1 LPATACAS
9 ASNLLF
15 AVSHFMNATQEKKT
29 RILIADDEAQIREV
43 LHELLEADY
52 ECVEVSSAEEA
63 LAVVRQENFE
73 LVLSDIMMG
82 GITGLEMVPQ
92 VLELAPDTV
101 VIMISGEQN
110 IESAI
115 EALRA
120 GAFDY
125 ITKPF
130 DLRHVEAA
138 VKRALEHQAL
148 RRSKRYYE
156 NFLEEI
162 VKQRTAELNKANQ
175 TLSVLIQ
182 ASPLAIFVLDTE
194 GKVILWNPAAEAM
207 FGWSETEVLNHPFP
221 LVPEEKRETFRA
233 GFEGALEGKAV
244 TDYQTRRPK
253 KDGTLIDVNVWM
265 AALFD
270 ANGEINGIMAIVAD
284 ITERKQAEARIN
296 YLAYHDTLTGLPNRV
311 SFEEQ
316 LAASLTHAE
325 SNQESLAVMFLALD
339 RFKKFNDTLGHIIG
353 DQLLKSVAGR
363 LALSMNEG
371 DAVAR
376 FGSDEFG
383 FLLAGIKGAEDVARR
398 AREFQG
404 TLERPFNIESHEL
417 YVTSS
422 IGISLYP
429 LDGRDSQELLKS
441 AGAALYR
448 AKQAGGSNYQFYTA
462 DMNEEALQRLALE
475 NQLRWGLE
483 RKEYRVYYQPQVNI
497 DTGQITGMEA
507 LVRWQ
512 HPELGLVPPAQFI
525 PLAEDTGLIAPLGEW
540 VLRTAC
546 AQTKQWHDCGFQN
559 LHVAVNLSPRQFQQ
573 PDLVLMIERLLKETG
588 LDASCLEL
596 EVTESSVMK
605 NAESA
610 IRTLGELRAMG
621 IKISID
627 DFGSGYSSLS
637 YLKTLPIDILKID
650 QSFVRDM
657 TTDPKDAAIAMAII
671 QLAHSLQLLVKAEG
685 VETEDQLRF
694 LRLLRCDEMQGYLFC
709 MPLPAEA
716 FEHLL
721 AEGRNLGT
729 TRAVGLPL
737 STQPAKAS

>member
-1 LPATACAS
+1 MLETEERRA
-9 ASNLLF
+9 
-15 AVSHFMNATQEKKT
+15 

-43 LHELLEADY
+43 LHELLGDDY
-52 ECVEVSSAEEA
+52 DCTEVGSAEEA
-63 LAVVRQENFE
+63 LAVVRRENFD

-92 VLELAPDTV
+92 VLQLAPDTV

-162 VKQRTAELNKANQ
+162 VKQRTTELNKANQ
-175 TLSVLIQ
+175 TLSTLVQ
-182 ASPLAIFVLDTE
+182 ASPLAIFVVNTE
-194 GKVILWNPAAEAM
+194 GNVILWNPAASEM
-207 FGWSETEVLNHPFP
+207 FGWSEAEVLNHPFP
-221 LVPEEKRETFRA
+221 LVPEERRENFRA
-233 GFEGALEGKAV
+233 GFEGALEGKVV

-253 KDGTLIDVNVWM
+253 KDGSLIDVNVWM
-265 AALFD
+265 TALFD
-270 ANGEINGIMAIVAD
+270 AGGEINGIMAIVAD

-296 YLAYHDTLTGLPNRV
+296 YLAYHDTLTALPNRV
-311 SFEEQ
+311 SFEEH
-316 LAASLTHAE
+316 LAASIARAGSE
-325 SNQESLAVMFLALD
+325 GQESLAVMFLSLD

-353 DQLLKSVAGR
+353 DQLLKGVAERLR
-363 LALSMNEG
+363 LALSEG
-371 DAVAR
+371 DMVAR
-376 FGSDEFG
+376 FGSDEFS
-383 FLLAGIKGAEDVARR
+383 FLLKGINEAETAERR
-398 AREFQG
+398 AREFQSILD
-404 TLERPFNIESHEL
+404 TPFNIEGHEL
-417 YVTSS
+417 YVTCS
-422 IGISLYP
+422 IGIGLHP
-429 LDGRDSQELLKS
+429 TDGRDAQELLKS

-462 DMNEEALQRLALE
+462 DMNERALQRLALE

-512 HPELGLVPPAQFI
+512 HPLRGLVAPAEFI

-546 AQTKQWHDCGFQN
+546 AQTRQWQESGFQK

-573 PDLVLMIERLLKETG
+573 PDLVQMIESVLKETG
-588 LDASCLEL
+588 LNASYLEL

-605 NAESA
+605 NAETA
-610 IRTLGELRAMG
+610 INTLRELKAMG
-621 IKISID
+621 IRISID

-637 YLKTLPIDILKID
+637 YLKTLPIDVLKID

-657 TTDPKDAAIAMAII
+657 TTDPRDAAIVMAII
-671 QLAHSLQLLVKAEG
+671 QLAHSLQLQVKAEG

-709 MPLPAEA
+709 TPLPAEA
-716 FEHLL
+716 FEHMLL
-721 AEGRNLGT
+721 EGRSLET
-729 TRAVGLPL
+729 TPAPGLPL
-737 STQPAKAS
+737 SPQPAKAS

>member
-1 LPATACAS
+1 MLETVANRP
-9 ASNLLF
+9 
-15 AVSHFMNATQEKKT
+15 

-43 LHELLEADY
+43 LHELLGDDY
-52 ECVEVSSAEEA
+52 DCREVGSAEEA
-63 LAVVRQENFE
+63 LAVVRQENFD

-82 GITGLEMVPQ
+82 GITGLQMVPQ
-92 VLELAPDTV
+92 VLEISPDTV

-162 VKQRTAELNKANQ
+162 VKQRTVELNKANQ
-175 TLSVLIQ
+175 TLSVLIK
-182 ASPLAIFVLDTE
+182 ASPLAIFVLDLE
-194 GKVILWNPAAEAM
+194 GHVILWNPAAEKM
-207 FGWSETEVLNHPFP
+207 FGWNEAEVVGHPFP
-221 LVPEEKRETFRA
+221 LVPEERRETFRA
-233 GFEGALEGKAV
+233 GFEGALEGKVV
-244 TDYQTRRPK
+244 TDYQTRRPR
-253 KDGTLIDVNVWM
+253 KDGSLIDVNVWM
-265 AALFD
+265 TALFD
-270 ANGEINGIMAIVAD
+270 ADGAINGIMAIVAD

-296 YLAYHDTLTGLPNRV
+296 YLAYHDTLTGLANRV
-311 SFEEQ
+311 SFEEH
-316 LAASLTHAE
+316 LATSIADAE
-325 SNQESLAVMFLALD
+325 NNQATLAVMFLSLD
-339 RFKKFNDTLGHIIG
+339 RFKKFNDTLGHIVG
-353 DQLLKSVAGR
+353 DQLLKGVAER
-363 LALSMNEG
+363 LRLGLREADM
-371 DAVAR
+371 VAR
-376 FGSDEFG
+376 FGSDEFS
-383 FLLAGIKGAEDVARR
+383 FLLTRIEDAADAEAC
-398 AREFQG
+398 AREFQSI
-404 TLERPFNIESHEL
+404 LERPFHIEAHEL

-422 IGISLYP
+422 IGIGLYP
-429 LDGRDSQELLKS
+429 MDGRDAQELLKS

-448 AKQAGGSNYQFYTA
+448 AKQAGGSNYQFFTA
-462 DMNEEALQRLALE
+462 DMSERALQRLSLE
-475 NQLRWGLE
+475 NQLRRGLD

-497 DTGQITGMEA
+497 DTGKITGMEA

-512 HPELGLVPPAQFI
+512 HPERGLVAPVEFI
-525 PLAEDTGLIAPLGEW
+525 SLAEDTGLIAPLGEW

-546 AQTKQWHDCGFQN
+546 EQTRQWLDRGFPK

-573 PDLVLMIERLLKETG
+573 PDLVLMVERLLKETG
-588 LDASCLEL
+588 LDATCLEL

-605 NAESA
+605 NAETA
-610 IRTLGELRAMG
+610 INTLRELKAMG
-621 IKISID
+621 IRISID

-637 YLKTLPIDILKID
+637 YLKNLPIDVLKID

-657 TTDPKDAAIAMAII
+657 TTDPKDAAIVMAII
-671 QLAHSLQLLVKAEG
+671 QLAHSLQLQVKAEG

-709 MPLPAEA
+709 RPVPEDA
-716 FEHLL
+716 FEQMLL
-721 AEGRNLGT
+721 EGRSLDT
-729 TRAVGLPL
+729 MPATGLTL
-737 STQPAKAS
+737 SQQPAKAV

>member
-1 LPATACAS
+1 MPETE
-9 ASNLLF
+9 N
-15 AVSHFMNATQEKKT
+15 KRT

-43 LHELLEADY
+43 LHELLGEDY
-52 ECVEVSSAEEA
+52 ECAEVSSAEEA
-63 LAVVRQENFE
+63 LALLQTEEFN

-82 GITGLEMVPQ
+82 GITGLQMVPQ
-92 VLELAPDTV
+92 VLERSPDTV

-138 VKRALEHQAL
+138 VKRAIEHHEL

-162 VKQRTAELNKANQ
+162 VKQRTTELDKANQ

-194 GKVILWNPAAEAM
+194 GNVSLWNPAAREM
-207 FGWSETEVLNHPFP
+207 FGWDESEVLNRPFP
-221 LVPEEKRETFRA
+221 LVQKGREEAFRTA
-233 GFEGALEGKAV
+233 FDDALRGKLT
-244 TDYQTRRPK
+244 TDYETRQQK
-253 KDGTLIDVNVWM
+253 KDGSPIDINVWT

-270 ANGEINGIMAIVAD
+270 AQGEINGIMAIVAD
-284 ITERKQAEARIN
+284 ITERKQSEAKIN

-311 SFEEQ
+311 SFEER
-316 LAASLTHAE
+316 LVEAVAHASVE
-325 SNQESLAVMFLALD
+325 RESLAVMFLSLD
-339 RFKKFNDTLGHIIG
+339 RFKKFNDTLGHLIG
-353 DQLLKSVAGR
+353 DQLLKSVAER
-363 LALSMNEG
+363 LNLTLREG
-371 DAVAR
+371 NRVAR
-376 FGSDEFG
+376 FGSDEFAV
-383 FLLAGIKGAEDVARR
+383 LLTRISGAEDAARR
-398 AREFQG
+398 ANNFQNV
-404 TLERPFNIESHEL
+404 LNAPFIVEGHEL

-422 IGISLYP
+422 IGIGLYP
-429 LDGRDSQELLKS
+429 DDGMDAQGLLKS
-441 AGAALYR
+441 AGSALYR
-448 AKQAGGSNYQFYTA
+448 AKQLGGSSYQFYTA
-462 DMNEEALQRLALE
+462 DMNERALHRLALE
-475 NQLRWGLE
+475 NQLRWALE
-483 RKEYRVYYQPQVNI
+483 RREFVVYYQPQVNL
-497 DTGQITGMEA
+497 DTGKIMGMEA

-512 HPELGLVPPAQFI
+512 HPELGLVPPAEFI
-525 PLAEDTGLIAPLGEW
+525 PLAEDTGLIMPIGEW

-546 AQTKQWHDCGFQN
+546 AQTKVWQDCGFSN

-573 PDLVLMIERLLKETG
+573 PDLLLLIEQSLKEAG
-588 LDASCLEL
+588 LNPASLEL

-610 IRTLGELRAMG
+610 IHTLRELRAMG

-627 DFGSGYSSLS
+627 DFGSGYSSLT
-637 YLKTLPIDILKID
+637 YLKHLPIDVLKID

-657 TTDPKDAAIAMAII
+657 TSDPKDAAIVMAII
-671 QLAHSLQLLVKAEG
+671 QLAHSLQLQVKAEG
-685 VETEDQLRF
+685 VETEEQLRF

-709 MPLPAEA
+709 KPLAVEA
-716 FEHLL
+716 FEQLL
-721 AEGRNLGT
+721 FEGRTLDMTKADGIQ
-729 TRAVGLPL
+729 L
-737 STQPAKAS
+737 SIQPAKAS

>member
-1 LPATACAS
+1 MPETE
-9 ASNLLF
+9 N
-15 AVSHFMNATQEKKT
+15 KRT

-43 LHELLEADY
+43 LHELLGEDY
-52 ECVEVSSAEEA
+52 DCAEVSSAEEA
-63 LAVVRQENFE
+63 LALLRTEEFN

-92 VLELAPDTV
+92 VLKLSPDTV

-138 VKRALEHQAL
+138 VKRAIEHHEL

-156 NFLEEI
+156 NFLEDI
-162 VKQRTAELNKANQ
+162 VKQRTTELDKANQ
-175 TLSVLIQ
+175 TLSVLIE
-182 ASPLAIFVLDTE
+182 ASPLAIFVLDKE
-194 GKVILWNPAAEAM
+194 GNVSLWNPAAREM
-207 FGWSETEVLNHPFP
+207 FGWDESELLNRPFP
-221 LVPEEKRETFRA
+221 LVPEGKQEAFRTA
-233 GFEGALEGKAV
+233 FEDALQGKLL
-244 TDYQTRRPK
+244 TDYETRRQK
-253 KDGTLIDVNVWM
+253 KDGSLIDVNVWT

-270 ANGEINGIMAIVAD
+270 AQGEINGIMAIVAD
-284 ITERKQAEARIN
+284 ITERKQSAARIN

-311 SFEEQ
+311 SFEERLVEAVVQ
-316 LAASLTHAE
+316 AAPEH
-325 SNQESLAVMFLALD
+325 ESLAVMFLSLD
-339 RFKKFNDTLGHIIG
+339 RFKKFNDTLGHLIG
-353 DQLLKSVAGR
+353 DQLLKSVAER
-363 LALSMNEG
+363 LTLTLREG
-371 DAVAR
+371 CRVAR
-376 FGSDEFG
+376 FGSDEFA
-383 FLLAGIKGAEDVARR
+383 FLLPRIAGGEAAARR
-398 AREFQG
+398 ASAFQNV
-404 TLERPFNIESHEL
+404 LDAPFNVEGHEL

-422 IGISLYP
+422 IGIGLYP
-429 LDGRDSQELLKS
+429 EDGTDAQGLLKS

-448 AKQAGGSNYQFYTA
+448 AKQLGGSTYQFYTA
-462 DMNEEALQRLALE
+462 DMNERALAKLALE
-475 NQLRWGLE
+475 NQLRWALE
-483 RKEYRVYYQPQVNI
+483 RKEFRVYYQPQVSI
-497 DTGQITGMEA
+497 DTGEIRGMEA

-512 HPELGLVPPAQFI
+512 HPELGLVSPVDFI
-525 PLAEDTGLIAPLGEW
+525 PLAEDTGLIMPLGEW

-546 AQTKQWHDCGFQN
+546 AQTKIWQDCGFKN

-573 PDLVLMIERLLKETG
+573 PDLVLMIEQLLKETR
-588 LDASCLEL
+588 LDAPSLEL

-610 IRTLGELRAMG
+610 VHTLRELRAMG
-621 IKISID
+621 IRISID

-637 YLKTLPIDILKID
+637 YLKHLPIDVLKID

-671 QLAHSLQLLVKAEG
+671 QLAHSLQLQVKAEG
-685 VETEDQLRF
+685 VETEEQLRF

-709 MPLPAEA
+709 KPIAAEA
-716 FEHLL
+716 FEQLL
-721 AEGRNLGT
+721 FEGRSLDT
-729 TRAVGLPL
+729 MKEDSITL
-737 STQPAKAS
+737 SPQPAKAS

>member
-1 LPATACAS
+1 MKQMVLETVDRKA
-9 ASNLLF
+9 
-15 AVSHFMNATQEKKT
+15 

-43 LHELLEADY
+43 LHELLGDEY
-52 ECVEVSSAEEA
+52 ECTEVASAEEA
-63 LAVVRQENFE
+63 LRIVRRENFD

-138 VKRALEHQAL
+138 VRRALEHQAL

-162 VKQRTAELNKANQ
+162 VKQRTTELNKANQ
-175 TLSVLIQ
+175 TLSVLVQ
-182 ASPLAIFVLDTE
+182 ASPLAIFVVNTE
-194 GKVILWNPAAEAM
+194 GNVILWNPAAREM
-207 FGWSETEVLNHPFP
+207 FGWSEEEVLNHPFP
-221 LVPEEKRETFRA
+221 LVPEERRETFRA
-233 GFEGALEGKAV
+233 GFEGALEGKVV
-244 TDYQTRRPK
+244 TDYQTRRQR
-253 KDGTLIDVNVWM
+253 KDGSSIDVNVWM

-270 ANGEINGIMAIVAD
+270 ASGEINGIMAIVAD
-284 ITERKQAEARIN
+284 ITERKQSEARIN

-316 LAASLTHAE
+316 LAASIARAE
-325 SNQESLAVMFLALD
+325 SENQESLAVMFLSLD

-353 DQLLKSVAGR
+353 DQLLKDVAQR
-363 LALSMNEG
+363 LTLATSEG
-371 DAVAR
+371 DIVAR
-376 FGSDEFG
+376 FGSDEFS
-383 FLLAGIKGAEDVARR
+383 FLLPRINKAEDAERL

-404 TLERPFNIESHEL
+404 ILDSPFDIEGHEL

-422 IGISLYP
+422 LGIGLYP
-429 LDGRDSQELLKS
+429 DDGRDAQGLLKS
-441 AGAALYR
+441 AGTALYR

-462 DMNEEALQRLALE
+462 DMSERALQRLALE

-512 HPELGLVPPAQFI
+512 HPERGLVAPAEFI

-546 AQTKQWHDCGFQN
+546 AQTKQWRDSGFQN

-588 LDASCLEL
+588 LDAACLEL

-605 NAESA
+605 NAETA
-610 IRTLGELRAMG
+610 ISTLRELKAMG
-621 IKISID
+621 IRISID

-637 YLKTLPIDILKID
+637 YLKTLPIDVLKID

-657 TTDPKDAAIAMAII
+657 TTDPKDAAIVMAII
-671 QLAHSLQLLVKAEG
+671 QLAHSLQLRVKAEG

-709 MPLPAEA
+709 RPLPAEA
-716 FEHLL
+716 FERLL
-721 AEGRNLGT
+721 LEGRSLDVT
-729 TRAVGLPL
+729 PAVAL

>member
-1 LPATACAS
+1 MLEMQ
-9 ASNLLF
+9 N
-15 AVSHFMNATQEKKT
+15 NRT
-29 RILIADDEAQIREV
+29 RILIADDDVQIREV
-43 LHELLEADY
+43 LHELLGDDY
-52 ECVEVSSAEEA
+52 DCAEVASAEEA
-63 LAVVRQENFE
+63 LVVLRKESFN

-138 VKRALEHQAL
+138 VKRALEHQEL

-162 VKQRTAELNKANQ
+162 VKQRTTELGKANQ

-194 GKVILWNPAAEAM
+194 GTVSLCNPAACQM
-207 FGWSETEVLNHPFP
+207 FGWDESELLNRPFP
-221 LVPEEKRETFRA
+221 LVPEDRQEAFHR
-233 GFEGALEGKAV
+233 GFEAALSGKLI
-244 TDYQTRRPK
+244 TDYETRRQK
-253 KDGTLIDVNVWM
+253 KDGSLIDVNVWT
-265 AALFD
+265 AALSD
-270 ANGEINGIMAIVAD
+270 PNGETSGIMAIVAD
-284 ITERKQAEARIN
+284 ITERKQSEAKIN

-311 SFEEQ
+311 SFEER
-316 LAASLTHAE
+316 LTESVTRAATDK
-325 SNQESLAVMFLALD
+325 ESLAVLFLSLD
-339 RFKKFNDTLGHIIG
+339 RFKKFNDTLGHLIG
-353 DQLLKSVAGR
+353 DQLLKSVGER
-363 LALSMNEG
+363 LIVSIEKG
-371 DAVAR
+371 DMLAR
-376 FGSDEFG
+376 FGSDEFA
-383 FLLAGIKGAEDVARR
+383 FLLTRIDESEKVSRMAHGIQRILDA
-398 AREFQG
+398 
-404 TLERPFNIESHEL
+404 PFTVEGHEL

-422 IGISLYP
+422 IGIGLYP
-429 LDGRDSQELLKS
+429 EDGADTQGLLMS

-448 AKQAGGSNYQFYTA
+448 AKQAGGNNYQFYTA
-462 DMNEEALQRLALE
+462 DMNERALHRLALE
-475 NQLRWGLE
+475 NQLRWALE
-483 RKEYRVYYQPQVNI
+483 RKEFRVYYQPQASI
-497 DTGQITGMEA
+497 DTGLITGMEA

-512 HPELGLVPPAQFI
+512 HPELGLVSPAEFI
-525 PLAEDTGLIAPLGEW
+525 PLAEDTGLIEPIGEW
-540 VLRTAC
+540 VLRAAC
-546 AQTKQWHDCGFQN
+546 EQTRKWQECGFNN
-559 LHVAVNLSPRQFQQ
+559 LHVAVNLSARQFQQ
-573 PDLVLMIERLLKETG
+573 PDLARIIERTLKETG
-588 LDASCLEL
+588 LGASSLEM

-605 NAESA
+605 NAETA
-610 IRTLGELRAMG
+610 IGMMRELKAMG
-621 IKISID
+621 IRISID

-637 YLKTLPIDILKID
+637 YLKKLPIDILKID

-671 QLAHSLQLLVKAEG
+671 QLAHSLQLKVIAEG

-709 MPLPAEA
+709 RPLPVEA
-716 FEHLL
+716 FEQLL
-721 AEGRNLGT
+721 FEGRTLGT
-729 TRAVGLPL
+729 MNGASLSLSPL
-737 STQPAKAS
+737 PAKAS

>member
-1 LPATACAS
+1 MPETE
-9 ASNLLF
+9 N
-15 AVSHFMNATQEKKT
+15 KRT

-43 LHELLEADY
+43 LHELLGENYDCA
-52 ECVEVSSAEEA
+52 EVSSAEEA
-63 LAVVRQENFE
+63 LALLRTEEFN

-92 VLELAPDTV
+92 VLKLSPDTV

-138 VKRALEHQAL
+138 VKRAIEHHEL

-156 NFLEEI
+156 NFLEQI
-162 VKQRTAELNKANQ
+162 VKQRTTELDKANQ

-182 ASPLAIFVLDTE
+182 ASPLAIFVLDKE
-194 GKVILWNPAAEAM
+194 GNVSLWNPAARKM
-207 FGWSETEVLNHPFP
+207 FGWDESELLNRPFP
-221 LVPEEKRETFRA
+221 LVS
-233 GFEGALEGKAV
+233 EGKQEAFRTAFEDALQGKLL
-244 TDYQTRRPK
+244 TDYEARRQR
-253 KDGTLIDVNVWM
+253 KDGSLIDVNVWT

-270 ANGEINGIMAIVAD
+270 AQGEINGIMAIVAD
-284 ITERKQAEARIN
+284 ITERKQSEAKIN

-311 SFEEQ
+311 SFEER
-316 LAASLTHAE
+316 LVEAVERAGPE
-325 SNQESLAVMFLALD
+325 RESLAVMFLSLD
-339 RFKKFNDTLGHIIG
+339 RFKKFNDTLGHLIG
-353 DQLLKSVAGR
+353 DQLLRSVAER
-363 LALSMNEG
+363 LSLTLRESNRI
-371 DAVAR
+371 AR
-376 FGSDEFG
+376 FGSDEFAM
-383 FLLAGIKGAEDVARR
+383 LLTRIAGAEDAARR
-398 AREFQG
+398 AQNFQNV
-404 TLERPFNIESHEL
+404 LNAPFNVGDHEL

-422 IGISLYP
+422 IGIGLYP
-429 LDGRDSQELLKS
+429 EDGTDAQGLLKS

-448 AKQAGGSNYQFYTA
+448 AKQLGGSTYQFYTA
-462 DMNEEALQRLALE
+462 DMNERALARLALE
-475 NQLRWGLE
+475 NQLRWALE
-483 RKEYRVYYQPQVNI
+483 RKEFRVYYQPQVSI
-497 DTGQITGMEA
+497 DTGEIRGMEA

-512 HPELGLVPPAQFI
+512 HPELGLVSPAEFI
-525 PLAEDTGLIAPLGEW
+525 PLAEDTGLIMPIGEW

-546 AQTKQWHDCGFQN
+546 AQTKTWQDCGFKN

-573 PDLVLMIERLLKETG
+573 PDLVLMVERLLKETR
-588 LDASCLEL
+588 LDAPSLEL

-610 IRTLGELRAMG
+610 VHTLRELRAMG
-621 IKISID
+621 IRISID

-637 YLKTLPIDILKID
+637 YLKHLPIDVLKID

-671 QLAHSLQLLVKAEG
+671 QLAHSLQLQVKAEG
-685 VETEDQLRF
+685 VETEEQLRF

-709 MPLPAEA
+709 KPLAVEA
-716 FEHLL
+716 FEQLL
-721 AEGRNLGT
+721 FEGRILDT
-729 TRAVGLPL
+729 MKEESLPL
-737 STQPAKAS
+737 APQPAKAS

>member
-1 LPATACAS
+1 
-9 ASNLLF
+9 
-15 AVSHFMNATQEKKT
+15 
-29 RILIADDEAQIREV
+29 
-43 LHELLEADY
+43 
-52 ECVEVSSAEEA
+52 
-63 LAVVRQENFE
+63 
-73 LVLSDIMMG
+73 
-82 GITGLEMVPQ
+82 
-92 VLELAPDTV
+92 
-101 VIMISGEQN
+101 MISGEQN

-115 EALRA
+115 EALRV

-138 VKRALEHQAL
+138 VKRALEHQEL

-194 GKVILWNPAAEAM
+194 GKVSLWNPAAQEM
-207 FGWSETEVLNHPFP
+207 FGWDESELLNHPFP
-221 LVPEEKRETFRA
+221 LIPEDNQEAFQA
-233 GFEGALEGKAV
+233 DFADALSGKIT
-244 TDYQTRRPK
+244 TDYETRRQK
-253 KDGTLIDVNVWM
+253 KDGSLIDVNVWR
-265 AALFD
+265 AALYD
-270 ANGEINGIMAIVAD
+270 ASGEINGIMAIVAD
-284 ITERKQAEARIN
+284 ITERKQSAARIN

-311 SFEEQ
+311 SFEEH
-316 LAASLTHAE
+316 LAASIALAGSDSE
-325 SNQESLAVMFLALD
+325 PLAVMFLSLD

-353 DQLLKSVAGR
+353 DQLLKNVAER
-363 LALSMNEG
+363 LTLSLGEG
-371 DAVAR
+371 NTVAR
-376 FGSDEFG
+376 FGSDEFS
-383 FLLAGIKGAEDVARR
+383 FLLTRIKEAEDAARL
-398 AREFQG
+398 AREFQAV
-404 TLERPFNIESHEL
+404 LDRPFSVEGHEL

-429 LDGRDSQELLKS
+429 NDGADAQGLLKS

-462 DMNEEALQRLALE
+462 DMNERALHRLALE
-475 NQLRWGLE
+475 NQLRWALE
-483 RKEYRVYYQPQVNI
+483 RGEFRVYYQPQVSI

-512 HPELGLVPPAQFI
+512 HPELGLVSPAEFI
-525 PLAEDTGLIAPLGEW
+525 PLSEDTGLIAPIGEW

-546 AQTKQWHDCGFQN
+546 AQTRQWQNCGFNN

-573 PDLVLMIERLLKETG
+573 PDLASSVLRLLKETG

-605 NAESA
+605 NAETA
-610 IRTLGELRAMG
+610 INTLRELKAMG

-637 YLKTLPIDILKID
+637 YLKHLPIDVLKID

-657 TTDPKDAAIAMAII
+657 TTDPKDAAIVMAII
-671 QLAHSLQLLVKAEG
+671 QLAHSLQLQVKAEG
-685 VETEDQLRF
+685 VETEDQLHF
-694 LRLLRCDEMQGYLFC
+694 LRLLRCDEMQGFLFC
-709 MPLPAEA
+709 KPLSVEA

-721 AEGRNLGT
+721 LEGRSLGT
-729 TRAVGLPL
+729 TKAPGLTL
-737 STQPAKAS
+737 SSEPAKAS

>member
-1 LPATACAS
+1 MLEA
-9 ASNLLF
+9 
-15 AVSHFMNATQEKKT
+15 EDKRT
-29 RILIADDEAQIREV
+29 RILIADDDVQIREV
-43 LHELLEADY
+43 LHELLGMDY
-52 ECVEVSSAEEA
+52 ECAEVSSGEEA
-63 LAVVRQENFE
+63 LALLRTESFN

-92 VLELAPDTV
+92 LLQLSPDTV

-115 EALRA
+115 EALRV

-138 VKRALEHQAL
+138 VKRALEHQEL

-162 VKQRTAELNKANQ
+162 VKRRTAELNKANQ

-194 GKVILWNPAAEAM
+194 AKVSLWNPAAQEM
-207 FGWSETEVLNHPFP
+207 FGWTESELLNRPFP
-221 LVPEEKRETFRA
+221 LIPDDQQEAFQA
-233 GFEGALEGKAV
+233 SFADALSGKII
-244 TDYQTRRPK
+244 TDYETRRQK
-253 KDGTLIDVNVWM
+253 KDGSLIDVNVWR
-265 AALFD
+265 AAFYD
-270 ANGEINGIMAIVAD
+270 ADGEISGIMAIVAD

-311 SFEEQ
+311 SFEEH
-316 LAASLTHAE
+316 LAASIALAGNE
-325 SNQESLAVMFLALD
+325 RESLAVMFLSLD

-353 DQLLKSVAGR
+353 DQLLRNVAER
-363 LALSMNEG
+363 LTLSLGEG
-371 DAVAR
+371 NTVAR
-376 FGSDEFG
+376 FGSDEFS
-383 FLLAGIKGAEDVARR
+383 FLLTRITEAEDAARL
-398 AREFQG
+398 AREFQAV
-404 TLERPFNIESHEL
+404 LDRSFNVEGHDL

-429 LDGRDSQELLKS
+429 DDGHDAQGLLKS

-448 AKQAGGSNYQFYTA
+448 AKQAGGGNYQFYTA
-462 DMNEEALQRLALE
+462 DMNERALHRLALE
-475 NQLRWGLE
+475 NQLRWALE
-483 RKEYRVYYQPQVNI
+483 RGEFKVYYQPQVSI

-512 HPELGLVPPAQFI
+512 HPELGLVSPAEFI
-525 PLAEDTGLIAPLGEW
+525 PLSEDTGLVAPIGEW

-546 AQTKQWHDCGFQN
+546 AQTKSWQDCGFNN

-573 PDLVLMIERLLKETG
+573 PDLTSVVLRLLEETG

-605 NAESA
+605 NAETA
-610 IRTLGELRAMG
+610 ISTLRELKAMG
-621 IKISID
+621 IRISID

-637 YLKTLPIDILKID
+637 YLKHLPIDVLKID

-657 TTDPKDAAIAMAII
+657 TTDPKDAAIVMAII
-671 QLAHSLQLLVKAEG
+671 QLAHSLQLQVKAEG
-685 VETEDQLRF
+685 VETEDQLHF

-709 MPLPAEA
+709 RPLPVEA
-716 FEHLL
+716 FENLL
-721 AEGRNLGT
+721 LEGRSLGT
-729 TRAVGLPL
+729 TKASGLMD
-737 STQPAKAS
+737 SSEPAKAS

>member
-1 LPATACAS
+1 MLETEDRRA
-9 ASNLLF
+9 
-15 AVSHFMNATQEKKT
+15 
-29 RILIADDEAQIREV
+29 RILIADDEVQIREV
-43 LHELLEADY
+43 LHELLGDDY
-52 ECVEVSSAEEA
+52 DCMEVGSAEEA
-63 LAVVRQENFE
+63 LALVRRENFD

-92 VLELAPDTV
+92 LLPLAPDTV

-138 VKRALEHQAL
+138 VKRALEHQVL

-162 VKQRTAELNKANQ
+162 VRQRTAELNKANQ
-175 TLSVLIQ
+175 TLSALVQ
-182 ASPLAIFVLDTE
+182 ASPLAIFVVNTE
-194 GKVILWNPAAEAM
+194 GHVILWNPAAHEM
-207 FGWSETEVLNHPFP
+207 FGWSESEVLNHPFP
-221 LVPEEKRETFRA
+221 LVPDERRETFRA
-233 GFEGALEGKAV
+233 GFEGTLEGKVV
-244 TDYQTRRPK
+244 TDYQTRRPR
-253 KDGTLIDVNVWM
+253 KDGSLIDVNVWM
-265 AALFD
+265 TALFEPG
-270 ANGEINGIMAIVAD
+270 GEINGIMAIVAD

-296 YLAYHDTLTGLPNRV
+296 YLAYHDTLTALPNRV
-311 SFEEQ
+311 SFEEH
-316 LAASLTHAE
+316 LAASIAHAG
-325 SNQESLAVMFLALD
+325 SRSESLAVMFLSLD

-353 DQLLKSVAGR
+353 DQLLKGVAER
-363 LALSMNEG
+363 LTLAINDGEM
-371 DAVAR
+371 VAR
-376 FGSDEFG
+376 FGSDEFS
-383 FLLAGIKGAEDVARR
+383 FLLTEINDAEDAERR
-398 AREFQG
+398 AREFQSILN
-404 TLERPFNIESHEL
+404 TPFHIEGHEL

-422 IGISLYP
+422 IGIGLHPS
-429 LDGRDSQELLKS
+429 DGRDAQELLKS

-462 DMNEEALQRLALE
+462 DMNERALQRLALE
-475 NQLRWGLE
+475 NQLRRGLE
-483 RKEYRVYYQPQVNI
+483 RKEYRVYYQPQVSI

-512 HPELGLVPPAQFI
+512 HPERGLVAPAEFI

-546 AQTKQWHDCGFQN
+546 AQTRQWQDAGFEN

-573 PDLVLMIERLLKETG
+573 PDLVLMVESVLAETG
-588 LDASCLEL
+588 LAATCLEL

-605 NAESA
+605 NAETA
-610 IRTLGELRAMG
+610 INTLRELKAMG
-621 IKISID
+621 IRISID

-637 YLKTLPIDILKID
+637 YLKNLPIDVLKID

-657 TTDPKDAAIAMAII
+657 TTDPKDAAIVMAII
-671 QLAHSLQLLVKAEG
+671 QLAHSLQLQVKAEG
-685 VETEDQLRF
+685 VEREDQLRF

-709 MPLPAEA
+709 RPITTEA

-721 AEGRNLGT
+721 REGRRLDT
-729 TRAVGLPL
+729 TPPTTGLAL
-737 STQPAKAS
+737 SPQPAKAS